1 MLRSLSRG
9 VMARCSAPT
18 AAPFAL
24 RCLSSISTDLPLA
37 PAGTVPRGDPSA
49 KDRIPEDVVRALDK
63 FIVGQQDAKKAVAVA
78 LRNRWRRRQLR
89 DEGMRAE
96 ISPMNIL
103 MSGPTGT
110 GKTEIARRLA
120 KISDSPFVKVEATK
134 FTEVGIY
141 GANADSMIKDLAD
154 VAVNM
159 ERAKA
164 QQTHAAAARE
174 RAIDR
179 LVDLLDRKSSPNLS
193 EISRAEL
200 REEIASG
207 KADNRKVRVQLKP
220 LASKS
225 RSMGSGN
232 QDMMMEMPPELEN
245 MMKHLDT
252 IMASRFSNG
261 GKSKSEDKA
270 QSMTVKEALPRLEAE
285 EADEIIDDDEVVKK
299 ALENVQ
305 HNGIVFLD
313 EIDKLASAG
322 DQHRGDGG
330 AGGGASYRKGEGVQ
344 KELLALTEGCAVN
357 TRYGLVYTDH
367 ILFIASGAF
376 HRCKPSDL
384 MPELQG
390 RLPIRVAL
398 SSLGA
403 AEFERILKDTEY
415 NLLDQTSA
423 LMETEGVKLTFTD
436 EAVAEIAS
444 IAEKV
449 NSQTD
454 DIGARRL
461 ATMMNKIT
469 EEVSFHAP
477 KMNGVTFEVDKK
489 YVQQRLANVLERTDL
504 SKFIL

>member
-1 MLRSLSRG
+1 MLR
-9 VMARCSAPT
+9 RCAG
-18 AAPFAL
+18 L
-24 RCLSSISTDLPLA
+24 RRFNSVATDLPLA
-37 PAGTVPRGDPSA
+37 PVGTAPHGDA
-49 KDRIPEDVVRALDK
+49 DRIPEDVVRALDK
-63 FIVGQQDAKKAVAVA
+63 FIVGQQDAKKAVSVA
-78 LRNRWRRRQLR
+78 LRNRWRRRQLQN
-89 DEGMRAE
+89 DALRAE

-103 MSGPTGT
+103 MSGPTGS

-120 KISDSPFVKVEATK
+120 KISGSPFLKVEATK

-141 GANADSMIKDLAD
+141 GANADSMIKDLVD
-154 VAVNM
+154 VAVSL
-159 ERAKA
+159 ERAEA
-164 QQTHAAAARE
+164 QKLHAAAARE

-179 LVDLLDRKSSPNLS
+179 LVDLLDRKKLS
-193 EISRAEL
+193 DLSRAEL
-200 REEIASG
+200 REEIATG
-207 KADNRKVRVQLKP
+207 KADNRK
-220 LASKS
+220 
-225 RSMGSGN
+225 
-232 QDMMMEMPPELEN
+232 MMMEMPPELEN

-252 IMASRFSNG
+252 IMASRFSGG
-261 GKSKSEDKA
+261 GKGEDKT

-285 EADEIIDDDEVVKK
+285 EADEIIDDDEVVKR

-313 EIDKLASAG
+313 EIDKLATAG
-322 DQHRGDGG
+322 DQAISGG
-330 AGGGASYRKGEGVQ
+330 SGANYRKGEGVQ

-376 HRCKPSDL
+376 HRSKPSDL

-398 SSLGA
+398 SPLGA
-403 AEFERILKDTEY
+403 AEFEKILKDTEH
-415 NLLDQTSA
+415 NLLQQTSA

-436 EAVAEIAS
+436 DAVTEIAS
-444 IAEKV
+444 IAEQV
-449 NSQTD
+449 NAQTD
-454 DIGARRL
+454 NIGARRL
-461 ATMMNKIT
+461 ATIISKIT

-489 YVQQRLANVLERTDL
+489 YVQQRLSNVLDRTDL

>member
-1 MLRSLSRG
+1 MMLR
-9 VMARCSAPT
+9 RCVG
-18 AAPFAL
+18 L
-24 RCLSSISTDLPLA
+24 RRFSSIATDLPLA
-37 PAGTVPRGDPSA
+37 PVGAIPRGDA
-49 KDRIPEDVVRALDK
+49 DRIPEDVVRALDK

-78 LRNRWRRRQLR
+78 LRSRWRRRQLQN
-89 DEGMRAE
+89 DALRAE

-103 MSGPTGT
+103 MSGPTGS

-120 KISDSPFVKVEATK
+120 KISGSPFLKVEATK

-141 GANADSMIKDLAD
+141 GANADSMIKDLVD

-159 ERAKA
+159 ERAEA
-164 QQTHAAAARE
+164 QKFHAAAARE

-179 LVDLLDRKSSPNLS
+179 LVDLLDRKKLS
-193 EISRAEL
+193 DISRAEL
-200 REEIASG
+200 REEIATG

-220 LASKS
+220 LASKTRPS
-225 RSMGSGN
+225 SAN
-232 QDMMMEMPPELEN
+232 PEMMMEMPPELAK
-245 MMKHLDT
+245 MMSHLDT
-252 IMASRFSNG
+252 LMASRFSGG
-261 GKSKSEDKA
+261 GKKSEDNTT
-270 QSMTVKEALPRLEAE
+270 SMTVKEALPRLEAE
-285 EADEIIDDDEVVKK
+285 EADEIIDDDEVVKR

-313 EIDKLASAG
+313 EIDKLANAG
-322 DQHRGDGG
+322 DQARSGG
-330 AGGGASYRKGEGVQ
+330 SGANYRKGEGVQ

-376 HRCKPSDL
+376 HRSKPSDL

-398 SSLGA
+398 SPLGA
-403 AEFERILKDTEY
+403 AEFEKILKETDH
-415 NLLDQTSA
+415 NLLEQTSA

-436 EAVAEIAS
+436 DAISEIAT
-444 IAEKV
+444 IAEQV
-449 NSQTD
+449 NAQTD
-454 DIGARRL
+454 NIGARRL
-461 ATMMNKIT
+461 ATIISKIT

-477 KMNGVTFEVDKK
+477 KMNGMTFEVDKK
-489 YVQQRLANVLERTDL
+489 YVQQRLSNVLDRTDL

>member
-1 MLRSLSRG
+1 MMLR
-9 VMARCSAPT
+9 RCVGIRR
-18 AAPFAL
+18 F
-24 RCLSSISTDLPLA
+24 SSVATDLPLA
-37 PAGTVPRGDPSA
+37 PVGTIPRGDA
-49 KDRIPEDVVRALDK
+49 DRIPEDVVRALDK

-78 LRNRWRRRQLR
+78 LRTRWRHRQLQS
-89 DEGMRAE
+89 DALRAE

-103 MSGPTGT
+103 MSGPTGS

-120 KISDSPFVKVEATK
+120 KISGSPFLKVEATK

-141 GANADSMIKDLAD
+141 GANADSMIKDLVD

-159 ERAKA
+159 ERAEA
-164 QQTHAAAARE
+164 QKLHAAAARE

-179 LVDLLDRKSSPNLS
+179 LVDLLDRKKLS
-193 EISRAEL
+193 DISRAEL
-200 REEIASG
+200 REEIASS

-220 LASKS
+220 LSSKTRPTAS
-225 RSMGSGN
+225 N
-232 QDMMMEMPPELEN
+232 PEMMMEMPPELEN

-252 IMASRFSNG
+252 LMASRFSG
-261 GKSKSEDKA
+261 GAGKSDDKT

-285 EADEIIDDDEVVKK
+285 EADEIIDDDEVVKR
-299 ALENVQ
+299 ALKNVQ

-322 DQHRGDGG
+322 DQARSGG
-330 AGGGASYRKGEGVQ
+330 NGASYRKGEGVQ

-376 HRCKPSDL
+376 HRSKPSDL

-398 SSLGA
+398 SPLGA
-403 AEFERILKDTEY
+403 AEFEKILKDTDH
-415 NLLDQTSA
+415 NLLEQTSA

-436 EAVAEIAS
+436 DAISEIAT
-444 IAEKV
+444 IAEQV
-449 NSQTD
+449 NAQTD
-454 DIGARRL
+454 NIGARRL
-461 ATMMNKIT
+461 ATIIAKIT

-477 KMNGVTFEVDKK
+477 KMNGVNFEVDKK
-489 YVQQRLANVLERTDL
+489 YVQQRLSNVLERTDL